1 MAIKLICTDMDG
13 TLLADDHNVPE
24 ENRDALK
31 KAVDK
36 GIHVAITTGR
46 LFTSAKYYA
55 RMTGV
60 DAPIISS
67 NGAYIRSGDSNDV
80 IYENPLSLE
89 ETLEIYDILKK
100 YDFRFNFNT
109 YNSVISLKDEEDHS
123 YKDMNKLVKACDRV
137 EFIVNE
143 NLTDVLKENEVNILK
158 VIAIDKEN
166 KYLKEMEKAKEE
178 FKALGKYEVV
188 SSWSNNFEVMK
199 KGTSKGEAVK
209 RLAEMLGVKRE
220 EVMCIGDSEND
231 LSMIEYAGVSV
242 AMGNGL
248 DILKEKATFVT
259 DTNTNFGVAKAIEKF
274 I

>member
-24 ENRDALK
+24 ENREALK

-143 NLTDVLKENEVNILK
+143 NLTEVLKENEGNILK

-259 DTNTNFGVAKAIEKF
+259 DTNTKFGVAKAIEKF

>member
-24 ENRDALK
+24 ENREALK

-143 NLTDVLKENEVNILK
+143 NLTEVLKENEGNILK

>member
-24 ENRDALK
+24 ENREALK

-143 NLTDVLKENEVNILK
+143 NLTEVLKENEGNILK

-242 AMGNGL
+242 SMGNGL
-248 DILKEKATFVT
+248 DVLKEKATFVT